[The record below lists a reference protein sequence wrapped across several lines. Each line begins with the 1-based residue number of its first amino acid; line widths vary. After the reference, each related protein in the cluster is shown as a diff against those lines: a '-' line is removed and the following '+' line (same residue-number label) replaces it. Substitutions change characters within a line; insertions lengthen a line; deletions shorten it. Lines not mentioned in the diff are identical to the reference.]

1 MLLMNN
7 NVRINVG
14 ATKDTGGKRGLHT
27 GVQGMRG

>member
-14 ATKDTGGKRGLHT
+14 ATKDTGGERGLHT
-27 GVQGMRG
+27 SVKGMRG